1 MKYNLSPTEFKSGK
15 MFDANSKF
23 IHKTGNRFKL
33 FPFVT
38 QPNSVPVKDLSQ
50 LVGTFLCKIEGKKPD
65 KIAVS
70 ELVAE
75 LKQEIDIETGQEHLF
90 YETVKQLF
98 FTSNEQLRPLNLQML
113 SHIPHKKK
121 YGRLKLQL
129 LALDELA

>member
-1 MKYNLSPTEFKSGK
+1 MEYNLSLAEFQSGK
-15 MFDANSKF
+15 MFDSNRKF

-38 QPNSVPVKDLSQ
+38 QPNSVPVEDLSQ

-75 LKQEIDIETGQEHLF
+75 LKQ
-90 YETVKQLF
+90 
-98 FTSNEQLRPLNLQML
+98 
-113 SHIPHKKK
+113 
-121 YGRLKLQL
+121 GRCSSIG
-129 LALDELA
+129 